1 MIDYQIKI
9 KKVIIENFRLFE
21 KQVIEFS
28 DKNFFS
34 LIGRNGYGKTS
45 LIEAINIALSDNSSK
60 FNNISEDDFKSE
72 KDIVITI
79 EFDNTFFLSIKDN
92 SWERLFPCKKF
103 TKTIKRRKRATGDFF
118 SSQFVIDTE
127 YQLITFKRLSPKD
140 YKEELNKFKEY
151 LSKRQQF
158 VWSVSKTTSSY
169 EYTIQSDKI
178 KREFPVNALT
188 LEKKVLFPKAFYFD
202 KNRERELQLKYNT
215 TLNNI
220 VKELNWKF
228 KYEITKNENS
238 LVEKFE
244 AYKNLQNENAIL
256 DLLKKKL
263 IDPAIKI
270 LQKELNLDFNF
281 NNLNFYLYDFFE
293 PYSNSIFGHLSKNN
307 RLIKMS
313 KSGSGISILVVLSLL
328 ISYAKSSRTPI
339 IFLIDEPE
347 LHLHADLQK
356 SLLILFKQNSFQ
368 TIVATHSNLLIDKVN
383 FSSNY
388 KFSYNSKNTIEIKAC
403 NQVSLASTIFDI
415 LGHSIEDLFIP
426 EDLILV
432 EGKYDVQIL
441 EKCLELEKAIHK
453 KILITDCGGYTEISP
468 NTNNFEKFFEKHLNT
483 DKWYSRYFNYKL
495 RIIVDGDIS
504 EEKVNSWKRK
514 YNLTDNQVV
523 HLTVPSLEYLYP
535 ESLVI
540 KLVCDK
546 FLIDDSKF
554 DEKTK
559 EEIIAIIISDEKNKG
574 KKDSIIQQR
583 DSERISK
590 QRLTEYISNNLN
602 LAIYKSEECK
612 RLKEIVEWIKNDFQ
626 NNY

>member
-60 FNNISEDDFKSE
+60 FNNIYEDDFKSD
-72 KDIVITI
+72 KDIIITI
-79 EFDNTFFLSIKDN
+79 EFDNTFFLSMEDN
-92 SWERLFPCKKF
+92 GWERLFPCKKF
-103 TKTIKRRKRATGDFF
+103 TKTIKRRKRSSGDFF
-118 SSQFVIDTE
+118 SSQFIIDTE
-127 YQLITFKRLSPKD
+127 YQLITFNRLSPKD
-140 YKEELNKFKEY
+140 YKVELNKFGEY
-151 LSKRQQF
+151 LNKRQQL
-158 VWSVSKTTSSY
+158 VWSVSKTTNSY
-169 EYTIQSDKI
+169 KYTIQSDKI
-178 KREFPVNALT
+178 EREFHVNALS
-188 LEKKVLFPKAFYFD
+188 LAKKVLFPKVFYFD

-228 KYEITKNENS
+228 KYEITKNDDI
-238 LVEKFE
+238 LKEKFE
-244 AYKNLQNENAIL
+244 TYKNLQNENAKL
-256 DLLKKKL
+256 DSLKKKL
-263 IDPAIKI
+263 IEPAIDI

-307 RLIKMS
+307 KLIKMS
-313 KSGSGISILVVLSLL
+313 KSGSGISILVILSLL
-328 ISYAKSSRTPI
+328 ISYAKNSKTPI

-356 SLLILFKQNSFQ
+356 SLLNLLKQNSFQ

-388 KFSYNSKNTIEIKAC
+388 KFSYNSKNKIEIKAC
-403 NQVSLASTIFDI
+403 NQISLASTIFDI

-441 EKCLELEKAIHK
+441 EKCLDLEQSSDK
-453 KILITDCGGYTEISP
+453 KLLITNCSGYTEIPP
-468 NTNNFEKFFEKHLNT
+468 NTDNFEQFFEKYLNT
-483 DKWYSRYFNYKL
+483 DKWYSRYFNDKL
-495 RIIVDGDIS
+495 RIIVDGDVS
-504 EEKVNSWKRK
+504 EEKVNSWKRR
-514 YNLTDNQVV
+514 YNLSDNQVK

-535 ESLVI
+535 EGLI
-540 KLVCDK
+540 YKLVSEK
-546 FLIDDSKF
+546 VLNDDSKF
-554 DEKTK
+554 GEKTK
-559 EEIIAIIISDEKNKG
+559 DEIIDVILSDEKNKG
-574 KKDSIIQQR
+574 KKNLIIQQR
-583 DSERISK
+583 ESHRISK
-590 QRLTEYISNNLN
+590 QRLTEYISINLTFK
-602 LAIYKSEECK
+602 IYRSTECIE
-612 RLKEIVEWIKNDFQ
+612 LKKLVEWIIR
-626 NNY
+626 